1 MFVCLLYTKH
11 LLTSSQ
17 SGYPELG
24 IGMPANYYTPHKP
37 VYARDPSSQ
46 PILLQGAI
54 EGQVLVKNV
63 NNALPLSKPKMISI
77 FGYDAPA
84 PPAMDIG
91 GPNAFLGGGYGSG
104 YESQLDFEAFFQAPS
119 QIAPNGTMVSGGGSG
134 ANAPAYI
141 SSPFDALLE
150 QAYRDGTSVFWDF
163 LDVNPTVDTSTDA
176 CLVFINAFATEGFDR
191 VGLYGMYCHLQIIHS
206 RPRLIQCRPIFRF
219 IGRKCCRQL

>member
-1 MFVCLLYTKH
+1 
-11 LLTSSQ
+11 
-17 SGYPELG
+17 
-24 IGMPANYYTPHKP
+24 MPASYYTPHQP

-54 EGQVLVKNV
+54 EGQVLVKNI
-63 NNALPLSKPKMISI
+63 NNTLPLSKPKLISI

-104 YESQLDFEAFFQAPS
+104 YEPVENFEAFLEVPP

-141 SSPFDALLE
+141 SSPFDALSE

-163 LDVNPTVDTSTDA
+163 LNVAPTVDTSTDA
-176 CLVFINAFATEGFDR
+176 CLVFINAFATEGYDR
-191 VGLYGMYCHLQIIHS
+191 VGLHGVDYHLHS
-206 RPRLIQCRPIFRF
+206 CVSTLRLITLQTIIPMPWSRT
-219 IGRKCCRQL
+219 